1 MKQFLTSNLLKPSIF
16 ALASLFFL
24 ANPIHAEDVNLNEKP
39 DTTTVSLAPYSF
51 GLGAGVVSSLN
62 SELKDESPAFMK
74 LSIIQSINF
83 ADCWNAGLDL
93 DWMLPG
99 QNWAGELSMD
109 YLLSKGSFQPFFGAG
124 AGIRYFDKTTT
135 DFGNNIGASGTVHVG
150 MLLDIMDELQLRIRV
165 PFHIV
170 ANTAGDHGAG
180 LDIGLLFSSPQR
192 TSKVRKLK
200 YP

>member
-24 ANPIHAEDVNLNEKP
+24 THPIHAEDVNLNEKA
-39 DTTTVSLAPYSF
+39 DTTTVSLAPYSI
-51 GLGAGVVSSLN
+51 GLGAGVVSALN

-74 LSIIQSINF
+74 MSIIQSITF
-83 ADCWNAGLDL
+83 ADRWNMGLDI
-93 DWMLPG
+93 DWLLPG
-99 QNWAGELSMD
+99 QNWAGELSLD
-109 YLLSKGSFQPFFGAG
+109 YLLGKGSFQPFIGAG
-124 AGIRYFDKTTT
+124 AGIRYFDKPSA

-165 PFHIV
+165 PYHIV
-170 ANTAGDHGAG
+170 ANTAGDQGVG
-180 LDIGLLFSSPQR
+180 LDIGFLFSSPQR